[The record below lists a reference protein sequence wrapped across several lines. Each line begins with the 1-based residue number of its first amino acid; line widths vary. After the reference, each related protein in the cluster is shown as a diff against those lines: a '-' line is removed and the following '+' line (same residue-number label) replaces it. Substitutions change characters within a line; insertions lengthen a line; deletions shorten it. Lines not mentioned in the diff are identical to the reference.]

1 MQNKSIYNCRAQFK
15 KSFIKTAQYL
25 VEETSLKKRKKEKKQ
40 KEEKKKRNKKT
51 NQKTPKNN
59 PEKPNVLI

>member
-40 KEEKKKRNKKT
+40 KEEKKKKKQK
-51 NQKTPKNN
+51 NQPKN
-59 PEKPNVLI
+59 PQKQPRKT